1 MCLKTRCRVPCVL
14 VGPCRPKWMRV
25 VDNFYHENSPDTQSK
40 LRYYCL
46 RQPDKLDRIAKYI
59 YKRLAQDVH
68 RRNDRH
74 MFLAIDAINMLIGGY
89 QGHRLVLAQVFLQ
102 MVHLLLQTNRTDL
115 QLLATNTFVEFSQI
129 EDEIP
134 NYPREYNDLIDHF
147 TSMAHASLPNLK
159 ERNRVRRAGIC
170 GIQGVVRKTVGGQL
184 HLDVVHGPN
193 MDKIIPSLLLNICE
207 RSEVDPEDPQDDP
220 SQEAVFVFKDIVRRA
235 SYHNI
240 EPVVASIL
248 THLDNHN
255 LWKQPDLPLL
265 IFQYLL
271 GSIESTQMTHG
282 LVKQLVAHLGRHES
296 DFTLPERTCMVQV
309 IGLTVTSLAKG
320 AIGPDV
326 FHNFKALLQILR
338 ASIDKTPQSFEG
350 TDLDNSEERQF
361 QDAIINTIAE
371 FAKNLPDTQKIEI
384 LKFILNFEPMVNYH
398 PEYGARP
405 RPLIMVLL
413 QTMLTVATQYKTVAI
428 SNALNSDFLNILLR
442 GVAIDP
448 DPAIRIIVQKIL
460 HTLIDR
466 HGNTERL
473 LHVQTYTDSPLES
486 YFVWEEPSRQDIL
499 FMKKTGV
506 LFTEN
511 IYHQLL
517 DPTNKVDCLEH
528 LFCTIGLVALEM
540 GADQV
545 VVELF
550 RLMLAVQ
557 KKITDEPP
565 VLPLPHRCA
574 LHALLA
580 GAMSLLVRLTNLADL
595 QTHVAEVIQARQADA
610 PYLLPAVAFN
620 RSNTTDSYPPELNM
634 REEWLFSV
642 HRVSEALSKA
652 NYDITTLCV
661 PYHPVYLILRNAN
674 HSDPL
679 NAASFPGQ
687 SRLPVML
694 DSRRDHH
701 LPDPNEPQGL
711 SSTFVDAPKASPVLR
726 NPHREPVNGFGE
738 PRSDSSYSLTDSLY
752 SVADSTKAVDEL
764 LSFRN
769 IHRIVTDTNDA
780 RKKTATMEE
789 DRLLNAYNNA
799 EFSDIFAQQRDRTLS
814 VRAQFAE
821 IMDDISVELHPINTD
836 GNVNSQRKLFLR
848 ESQADLDQVSHP
860 KLQSDVETFVNL
872 GSGQTRKKKAQR
884 PPATWERDYGSL
896 FLG

>member
-170 GIQGVVRKTVGGQL
+170 GIQGVVRKTVDGQL

-326 FHNFKALLQILR
+326 FHNFKALLQL
-338 ASIDKTPQSFEG
+338 TWPQ
-350 TDLDNSEERQF
+350 
-361 QDAIINTIAE
+361 
-371 FAKNLPDTQKIEI
+371 P
-384 LKFILNFEPMVNYH
+384 
-398 PEYGARP
+398 
-405 RPLIMVLL
+405 
-413 QTMLTVATQYKTVAI
+413 TVKCV
-428 SNALNSDFLNILLR
+428 
-442 GVAIDP
+442 
-448 DPAIRIIVQKIL
+448 
-460 HTLIDR
+460 
-466 HGNTERL
+466 
-473 LHVQTYTDSPLES
+473 
-486 YFVWEEPSRQDIL
+486 VW
-499 FMKKTGV
+499 
-506 LFTEN
+506 
-511 IYHQLL
+511 Y
-517 DPTNKVDCLEH
+517 
-528 LFCTIGLVALEM
+528 LVA
-540 GADQV
+540 
-545 VVELF
+545 
-550 RLMLAVQ
+550 
-557 KKITDEPP
+557 
-565 VLPLPHRCA
+565 VLVSSPGPKRWCSCV
-574 LHALLA
+574 A
-580 GAMSLLVRLTNLADL
+580 G
-595 QTHVAEVIQARQADA
+595 
-610 PYLLPAVAFN
+610 
-620 RSNTTDSYPPELNM
+620 
-634 REEWLFSV
+634 
-642 HRVSEALSKA
+642 HRVRTGTGSK
-652 NYDITTLCV
+652 
-661 PYHPVYLILRNAN
+661 
-674 HSDPL
+674 S
-679 NAASFPGQ
+679 AAF
-687 SRLPVML
+687 LPCPFLM
-694 DSRRDHH
+694 HM
-701 LPDPNEPQGL
+701 
-711 SSTFVDAPKASPVLR
+711 F
-726 NPHREPVNGFGE
+726 
-738 PRSDSSYSLTDSLY
+738 
-752 SVADSTKAVDEL
+752 VADRK
-764 LSFRN
+764 
-769 IHRIVTDTNDA
+769 IV
-780 RKKTATMEE
+780 
-789 DRLLNAYNNA
+789 NNSSS
-799 EFSDIFAQQRDRTLS
+799 E
-814 VRAQFAE
+814 
-821 IMDDISVELHPINTD
+821 H
-836 GNVNSQRKLFLR
+836 
-848 ESQADLDQVSHP
+848 
-860 KLQSDVETFVNL
+860 
-872 GSGQTRKKKAQR
+872 
-884 PPATWERDYGSL
+884 
-896 FLG
+896 